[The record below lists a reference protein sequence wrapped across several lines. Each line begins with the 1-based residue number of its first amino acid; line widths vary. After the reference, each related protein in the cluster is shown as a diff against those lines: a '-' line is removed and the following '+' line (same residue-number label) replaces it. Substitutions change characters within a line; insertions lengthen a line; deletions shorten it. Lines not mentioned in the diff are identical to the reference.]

1 MKRFIT
7 VAEVEALVARGE
19 QTLVCSEQDVITGA
33 AKDLAGSKGIRIAR
47 GEGRSVSSYAQT
59 KAASTPA
66 PAKAPRSGL
75 PPADD
80 GPYQF
85 NGRISGA
92 ELLRWR
98 EEFPIL
104 KEMAQLS
111 SCSQSAQSVRVKQ
124 NIDKYMDLWL
134 TKGMDWGSWCEEV
147 VKAKSEFA
155 KIIGA
160 ETDEVA
166 AVMSVSDALGGIASA
181 LDFSKRRNKVVAT
194 ESEFPTVGHVWLA
207 NQKYGCRVD
216 YVPERDGVI
225 DINEYERYIDD
236 TTLITS
242 VTHVYY
248 KNGFKQDLDAIVD
261 IAHRK
266 GSLVVV
272 DGYQACGSCP
282 VDVHKQKI
290 DMYTTGQQKLLLGV
304 PGIAFLYINKEL
316 LPKLKP
322 AMTGWFGQENPFS
335 FRVRELDYASGTR
348 RFDTGT
354 PPALAGYAASAG
366 MQIIN
371 EIGIPA
377 IQERVDFLS
386 KVAIEEALKRGLDL
400 ASPRDVSK
408 KGSNTAIRLTMDSHD
423 MEEELRAR
431 GIVGSARGDV
441 IRIAPHFYNTASEVI
456 YAMEQIKEIIDIHQ
470 R

>member
-7 VAEVEALVARGE
+7 VAEVESLIARGE
-19 QTLVCSEQDVITGA
+19 RTLVCSENDVITGA

-47 GEGRSVSSYAQT
+47 GSGSSVSSVGQTAAQ
-59 KAASTPA
+59 AAPSKPS
-66 PAKAPRSGL
+66 KGGL

-85 NGRISGA
+85 NGRIRGN
-92 ELLRWR
+92 ELLRLR
-98 EEFPIL
+98 EEFPVL
-104 KEMAQLS
+104 KNMAQLS
-111 SCSQSAQSVRVKQ
+111 SCSQSAQSIRVKE

-147 VKAKSEFA
+147 TKAKSEFA
-155 KIIGA
+155 KLIGA
-160 ETDEVA
+160 DTEEIA

-181 LDFSKRRNKVVAT
+181 LDFTKSRNKVVTT

-207 NQKYGCRVD
+207 HQKYGCRVD
-216 YVPERDGVI
+216 YVPVRDNAV
-225 DINEYERYIDD
+225 DLNEYERYIDD

-248 KNGFKQDLDAIVD
+248 LNGFKQDLDAIVD

-266 GSLVVV
+266 GSLVMV
-272 DGYQACGSCP
+272 DGYQACGGVA
-282 VDVHKQKI
+282 VDVRKQKI
-290 DMYTTGQQKLLLGV
+290 DIYTTGQQKYLLGV
-304 PGIAFLYINKEL
+304 PGIAFMYVNKDL
-316 LPKLKP
+316 LPRLKP

-366 MQIIN
+366 LQIIN
-371 EIGIPA
+371 EVGIDA
-377 IQERVDFLS
+377 IQERLKFLS
-386 KVAIEEALKRGLDL
+386 GVAIREADRHGLDMV
-400 ASPRDVSK
+400 SPRDVTK
-408 KGSNTAIRLTMDSHD
+408 KCSNTAIRLKMDSHD
-423 MEEELRAR
+423 MEVELSKR
-431 GIVGSARGDV
+431 GIVCSARGDV
-441 IRIAPHFYNTASEVI
+441 IRVAPHFYNTASEVA